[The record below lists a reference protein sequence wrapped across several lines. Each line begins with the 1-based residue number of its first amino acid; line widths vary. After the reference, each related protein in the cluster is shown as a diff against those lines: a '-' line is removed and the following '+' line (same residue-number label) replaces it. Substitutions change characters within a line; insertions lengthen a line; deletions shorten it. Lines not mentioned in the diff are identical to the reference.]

1 MKPIFTALVG
11 MLVLSQSAYSQ
22 TRENF
27 TLNGLSAFVIVPNT
41 PAPGKP
47 WIAYAPAVGGLPN
60 WTGSGEEKWMM
71 DQYFAAGIAV
81 AGIYSGDLSGNTVQ
95 RAGYTALYT
104 ELVDVRGYAAQFS
117 FHTRSRGGLLGYNWA
132 ADNPGK
138 VAAIGGIYPVTNLLS
153 YPGFSQATIDSRADL
168 HNPIDRLAPLA
179 SSGVKMFHIHG
190 DNDGTVPLNENSQ
203 ITKDRYDALGGVMTL
218 TVIAGG
224 GHDYNNHWWTNQ
236 PLTDF
241 MIAETL
247 AAASTV
253 GPPTLNTLTSVTP
266 TDGATDV
273 LPSSNLVANFSE
285 VIALTGT
292 GTINLKSLSGGADI
306 PVSLPGDVTI
316 VGRTLTINPA
326 TNLVG
331 GEEYAVEISSD
342 AIEDID
348 ATPNPYAGLLSTDT
362 PNWSFTAAM
371 PDLTNPTISS
381 MEPTAGE
388 SNVSQSPDLILVFSE
403 NVQANSG
410 NITIHLAS
418 NDSVVETIVV
428 PSSAVTVSGAKVT
441 IDTGNLAANTSYYV
455 KIAAGAFEDL
465 SENPFAGITDKTSW
479 TFTTGDQPLLINPSF
494 ETDAVNSGGAVG
506 GSMTGWTAV
515 GAAGNQEFSPGNA
528 SQIPKTIFGE
538 QHAYT
543 NGTNASVSQ
552 VTPLT
557 ITAGET
563 YTLTVDVGQ
572 ISNFSNSQG
581 TIRLFGNTLGLG
593 TALSNSNGT
602 AELSGITPPNQSTS
616 YLVNQTITYTALA
629 SGDPFEGQQLGVIL
643 IGSSGI
649 QVLYDNV
656 RLEVIAPNTFA
667 NWIDGYDVGAL
678 TGFDDDPDGDNLS
691 NGLEAWFGTHPG
703 QFNTGLTNISTNGN
717 ITTFTHPQNTTTPDD
732 LTGYYEWSPNL
743 VDWYAGDGAD
753 GPPSGPAVTIVPNTT
768 GTTTTVTATVS
779 GEADRIFLR
788 AGVNQN

>member
-1 MKPIFTALVG
+1 
-11 MLVLSQSAYSQ
+11 
-22 TRENF
+22 
-27 TLNGLSAFVIVPNT
+27 
-41 PAPGKP
+41 
-47 WIAYAPAVGGLPN
+47 
-60 WTGSGEEKWMM
+60 
-71 DQYFAAGIAV
+71 
-81 AGIYSGDLSGNTVQ
+81 
-95 RAGYTALYT
+95 
-104 ELVDVRGYAAQFS
+104 
-117 FHTRSRGGLLGYNWA
+117 
-132 ADNPGK
+132 
-138 VAAIGGIYPVTNLLS
+138 
-153 YPGFSQATIDSRADL
+153 
-168 HNPIDRLAPLA
+168 
-179 SSGVKMFHIHG
+179 
-190 DNDGTVPLNENSQ
+190 
-203 ITKDRYDALGGVMTL
+203 
-218 TVIAGG
+218 
-224 GHDYNNHWWTNQ
+224 
-236 PLTDF
+236 
-241 MIAETL
+241 
-247 AAASTV
+247 
-253 GPPTLNTLTSVTP
+253 
-266 TDGATDV
+266 
-273 LPSSNLVANFSE
+273 
-285 VIALTGT
+285 
-292 GTINLKSLSGGADI
+292 
-306 PVSLPGDVTI
+306 
-316 VGRTLTINPA
+316 
-326 TNLVG
+326 
-331 GEEYAVEISSD
+331 
-342 AIEDID
+342 
-348 ATPNPYAGLLSTDT
+348 
-362 PNWSFTAAM
+362 
-371 PDLTNPTISS
+371 
-381 MEPTAGE
+381 
-388 SNVSQSPDLILVFSE
+388 E

-479 TFTTGDQPLLINPSF
+479 TFTTADQPLLINPSF

-667 NWIDGYDVGAL
+667 NWIDGYDVGA
-678 TGFDDDPDGDNLS
+678 
-691 NGLEAWFGTHPG
+691 
-703 QFNTGLTNISTNGN
+703 
-717 ITTFTHPQNTTTPDD
+717 
-732 LTGYYEWSPNL
+732 
-743 VDWYAGDGAD
+743 
-753 GPPSGPAVTIVPNTT
+753 
-768 GTTTTVTATVS
+768 
-779 GEADRIFLR
+779 
-788 AGVNQN
+788 